1 MTQPCGRSDRSFPPR
16 PSATVHGVR
25 SGRLRYSIAITA
37 RATTRTQA
45 CSRPRCFGRCFA
57 TCAPT
62 WTYSFIRY
70 LQLFAAAS
78 HQFASPPHA
87 ARLNDPRNCAFLGVE
102 GGSPSRNPFR
112 RFAHFSSRRTNDMK
126 RRENL
131 RLLAGAAL
139 LAAGGMVRTP
149 AFAQAQDADGP
160 FK

>member
-62 WTYSFIRY
+62 WIHSFIRY
-70 LQLFAAAS
+70 LRLFVPAS
-78 HQFASPPHA
+78 HQFVSPAGA
-87 ARLNDPRNCAFLGVE
+87 ARLNDHQNCAFLAVE
-102 GGSPSRNPFR
+102 GGSRQVRILSTLRPLFLKKDERNEKNRKP
-112 RFAHFSSRRTNDMK
+112 
-126 RRENL
+126 
-131 RLLAGAAL
+131 
-139 LAAGGMVRTP
+139 
-149 AFAQAQDADGP
+149 QAP
-160 FK
+160 PPP